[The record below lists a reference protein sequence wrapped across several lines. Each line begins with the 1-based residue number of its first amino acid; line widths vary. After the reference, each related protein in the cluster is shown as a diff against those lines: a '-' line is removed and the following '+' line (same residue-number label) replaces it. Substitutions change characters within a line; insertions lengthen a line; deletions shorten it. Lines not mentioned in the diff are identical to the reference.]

1 MVVARASSP
10 GRKARARAVNKWL
23 KIGIIA
29 AAVIGVMVLSCQV
42 IGYNSIIDRDEAVLA
57 SWGEVENQYQ
67 RRAELIPNLVATVKG
82 EASFEQETL
91 ESVVQARASVAG
103 IKVDASM
110 LDDPE
115 RFRQYEQAQQRLSSS
130 LSRLLVVSERYPTLQ
145 SNRAFA
151 DLRSQL
157 EGTENRIAVARKRF
171 IEAVAEY
178 NAQVRKFPTSV
189 GASMRGLA
197 VKPTFQATVPGA
209 DVAPK
214 VEF

>member
-1 MVVARASSP
+1 MSK
-10 GRKARARAVNKWL
+10 GL
-23 KIGIIA
+23 KIGIVIA
-29 AAVIGVMVLSCQV
+29 VVLGVMVLSCQV
-42 IGYNSIIDRDEAVLA
+42 IGYNSIIDEDEAVMA

-82 EASFEQETL
+82 EADFEKDTL
-91 ESVVQARASVAG
+91 TELTEARSSVAG

-115 RFRQYEQAQQRLSSS
+115 RFQQYEQAQRRLSSS
-130 LSRLLVVSERYPTLQ
+130 LSRLLMVSERYPTLQ
-145 SNRAFA
+145 ANQAFR

-157 EGTENRIAVARKRF
+157 EGTENRIAVARKRY
-171 IEAVAEY
+171 IDSVAQY

-189 GASMRGLA
+189 GASMRGLD
-197 VKPTFQATVPGA
+197 VRPTFQATVPGA